1 MSAHLRPLMVVLAGA
16 VLSPALAP
24 AAGAQQQV
32 RVITRDSVRTEPE
45 RLTMI
50 RTSNPEDLLRFVEEL
65 GAREERLLKELSA
78 TPAREVARLDRIYGD
93 LTDVARERFAV
104 MSAVEMRCA
113 AESAPRQAGYLGLNL
128 STEIDA
134 AAGSP
139 TFTIVASVD
148 PGSPAQRA
156 GVLAGDTLLS
166 LGGRDTRRRLPD
178 ASGLLEPGNRVSVR
192 VARSGGVREIM
203 VTAAPRP
210 QGIGRSC
217 GEFERVLRPLRVA
230 APGRYILRDD
240 QRAPQRREV
249 GGGQPVPS
257 AQPEG
262 IRLFVFEAEHMA
274 SAAPFFAGA
283 QFRALNDQWRANLRL
298 KADQQG
304 VLVNS
309 VAAGSPMAQSG
320 LREGDVVTALD
331 DTPTAAPMS
340 LVNLLTVNEKPEA
353 SLKVLRAGERKTLV
367 LRLPRRP

>member
-1 MSAHLRPLMVVLAGA
+1 MSSHLRPLMVVLAGA

-32 RVITRDSVRTEPE
+32 RVITRDSVRTEPQ

-50 RTSNPEDLLRFVEEL
+50 RTSNPEDLLRLVQDL
-65 GAREERLLKELSA
+65 GAREERLLRELKA
-78 TPAREVARLDRIYGD
+78 TPTSDVARHDRIYGE
-93 LTDVARERFAV
+93 LSDVARERFAV
-104 MSAVEMRCA
+104 LSAVEMRCE
-113 AESAPRQAGYLGLNL
+113 AESGPRPTGYLGLNL
-128 STEIDA
+128 NTERDPVD
-134 AAGSP
+134 GSP
-139 TFTIVASVD
+139 ALTVVASVD

-166 LGGRDTRRRLPD
+166 LGGRDMRRRLPD
-178 ASGLLEPGNRVSVR
+178 AGLLEPGNRVSVR
-192 VARSGGVREIM
+192 VARGGGVRDIM

-274 SAAPFFAGA
+274 SVAPFFAGA

-309 VAAGSPMAQSG
+309 VAAGSPMAHSG